1 MCTTADI
8 IDDDVVEDS
17 PEYFE
22 AVFSLIPT
30 DRVTVDPE
38 RTRIQIFDNDRELRG
53 TGLYFLRGDSVP
65 VESSPSILYS
75 NGSHVNSYSRN

>member
-22 AVFSLIPT
+22 AVLSLIST

-38 RTRIQIFDNDRELRG
+38 RTRIQIFDNDRE
-53 TGLYFLRGDSVP
+53 F
-65 VESSPSILYS
+65 
-75 NGSHVNSYSRN
+75 SYIFYEEQVLL

>member
-22 AVFSLIPT
+22 AVISLISIEG
-30 DRVTVDPE
+30 VTVDPE
-38 RTRIQIFDNDRELRG
+38 RTEIQIFDNDRE
-53 TGLYFLRGDSVP
+53 
-65 VESSPSILYS
+65 
-75 NGSHVNSYSRN
+75 